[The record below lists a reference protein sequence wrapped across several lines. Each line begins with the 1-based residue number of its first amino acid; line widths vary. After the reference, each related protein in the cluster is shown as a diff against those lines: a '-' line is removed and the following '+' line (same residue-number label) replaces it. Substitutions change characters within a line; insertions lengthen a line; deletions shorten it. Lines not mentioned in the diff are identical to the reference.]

1 MKDSRALKKIEKL
14 SRCIS
19 SLEKKLEKTNDMIEK
34 FSKILISE
42 QLRVNRAKTEQ
53 LSEQTEQVLARKSL
67 EQIKGRHREI
77 VGLLMNEGFHTYE
90 QLANKLNISQSRARA
105 YITELKNFGIPLR
118 QIKDPEGYKVGI
130 DAAFVEKVLAFK

>member
-1 MKDSRALKKIEKL
+1 MSSSSVQKEIKRLSNLIKKQNEKIDDLTEALAKIG
-14 SRCIS
+14 R
-19 SLEKKLEKTNDMIEK
+19 
-34 FSKILISE
+34 
-42 QLRVNRAKTEQ
+42 RGRAKTEQ
-53 LSEQTEQVLARKSL
+53 FAEQTEQLLAPKSL
-67 EQIKGRHREI
+67 ERIKGRHREI

-130 DAAFVEKVLAFK
+130 DVAFVEKVLAFK